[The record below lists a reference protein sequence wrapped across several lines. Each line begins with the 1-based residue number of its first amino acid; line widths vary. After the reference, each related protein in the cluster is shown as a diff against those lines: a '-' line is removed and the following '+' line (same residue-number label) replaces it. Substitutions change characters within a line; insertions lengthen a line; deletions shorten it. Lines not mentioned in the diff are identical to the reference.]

1 MSDKI
6 LIAPTHFPS
15 DTDAK
20 AYIAQCEDAFAS
32 QVKDVAA
39 RILSLPECKLLG
51 LGGPTC
57 AGKST
62 TAKLLIRYLEAAG
75 KHIHIISIDDFFREQ
90 PKAELLVENELP
102 KTVDFDSIDALD
114 FPLFCRCVEELMQ
127 HGESEMPIYDLSC
140 GQRSGT
146 RKYTIKD
153 QNDLFLFEGIQ
164 TVYPAI
170 SSLLTRYPYFSMF
183 IRVERSI
190 MVGDTVFTPNRIRLL
205 RRLVR
210 DFYRRASEPDFT
222 LFLWKSVRENEEK
235 SIFPNVGHC
244 NTLLDS
250 TMGYELGMLRPYLE
264 TILPTILASNEYGD
278 IAASILHDIQ
288 NVQPLSSA
296 LLPEIALYREF
307 V

>member
-6 LIAPTHFPS
+6 LIAPTRFE
-15 DTDAK
+15 TDDDAR
-20 AYIAQCEDAFAS
+20 AYIAECEDAFAS
-32 QVKDVAA
+32 QVKAVAEQ
-39 RILSLPECKLLG
+39 ILALPECKLLG
-51 LGGPTC
+51 LGGPSC

-62 TAKLLIRYLEAAG
+62 TAKLLIRHLEAAG
-75 KHIHIISIDDFFREQ
+75 KHVHIISIDDFFREQ
-90 PKAELLVENELP
+90 PKAELLRDDEMPP
-102 KTVDFDSIDALD
+102 KIDFDSIDALD
-114 FPLFCRCVEELMQ
+114 FPLFCRCVDELMH
-127 HGESEMPIYDLSC
+127 HGESEMPVYDLSC

-153 QNDLFLFEGIQ
+153 ENDLFLFEGIQ
-164 TVYPAI
+164 TVYPDVY
-170 SSLLTRYPYFSMF
+170 SLLSQYPYFSMF
-183 IRVERSI
+183 IRVERSL
-190 MVGDTVFTPNRIRLL
+190 MAGDTVFTPNRIRLL

-210 DFYRRASEPDFT
+210 DYYRRASEPDFT
-222 LFLWKSVRENEEK
+222 LLLWQSVRENEEK

-264 TILPTILASNEYGD
+264 TILPSILTSNEYGD
-278 IAASILHDIQ
+278 IAAAILHDIK